1 MTSNRLLAFPP
12 IIPQGC
18 GRGMAACGKR
28 KRFWIALM
36 AVGVAG
42 CAGGGAKQSNL
53 EDCQEDKRGCM
64 ESRLSLAEHEKLMQV
79 RFQRH
84 YQECM
89 EGRRCNLESLDAA
102 KRRKVHEAVSRFNY
116 QACLRGESGCVT
128 AVLSDEERAKVDT
141 TERTRNFD
149 RCVSGL
155 ASCRRWSLSPT
166 QLVVVRE
173 AYLHRNF
180 AACLNSVGTLLHC
193 SPDELTAAQSI
204 QVRERKLAVNLYIC
218 ANALMG
224 CVEDWLNPEQRET
237 FSAVRAKLAR

>member
-1 MTSNRLLAFPP
+1 MPRS
-12 IIPQGC
+12 
-18 GRGMAACGKR
+18 
-28 KRFWIALM
+28 
-36 AVGVAG
+36 
-42 CAGGGAKQSNL
+42 
-53 EDCQEDKRGCM
+53 
-64 ESRLSLAEHEKLMQV
+64 AEKSTRPCPDL
-79 RFQRH
+79 
-84 YQECM
+84 
-89 EGRRCNLESLDAA
+89 
-102 KRRKVHEAVSRFNY
+102 FNY